1 MITSP
6 PRVLVAFASR
16 HGATR
21 ETAATVVRE
30 LIRAGRDRGG
40 LDVLLAPVQRGPDAV
55 AFDAV
60 VLGSGV
66 YGGRWLDPA
75 LRWVDRMAA
84 ELRERPVWLFST
96 GLPLAPPPPRGV
108 GDGRWVAD
116 AIGAREHRSF
126 AGRVE
131 PRLLSPAEQAWFPA
145 RFPERRDWTPVTDWS
160 VRIAAE
166 IAERAAPS
174 RVG

>member
-1 MITSP
+1 MTTSR

-30 LIRAGRDRGG
+30 LVRSGRERGG
-40 LDVLLAPVQRGPDAV
+40 LDVVLAPVQREPDVV

-84 ELRERPVWLFST
+84 DLRERPVWLFST
-96 GLPLAPPPPRGV
+96 GQPTPAPVPRRT

-116 AIGAREHRSF
+116 TIGAREHRTF
-126 AGRVE
+126 AGRIE
-131 PRLLSPAEQAWFPA
+131 PRLLPPAEQVWFPA
-145 RFPERRDWTPVTDWS
+145 RFPDRRDWTPVTDWS

-166 IAERAAPS
+166 IAARATPV
-174 RVG
+174 RV